1 MAKITFEF
9 NLESETPEVKDFLEG
24 VNFKLA
30 MWDLDQELRKTTKY
44 QESVLNHAK
53 ATDLEVEIAEKYREI
68 IREILDKYK
77 VVL

>member
-9 NLESETPEVKDFLEG
+9 NLESETTEVKDFLEG